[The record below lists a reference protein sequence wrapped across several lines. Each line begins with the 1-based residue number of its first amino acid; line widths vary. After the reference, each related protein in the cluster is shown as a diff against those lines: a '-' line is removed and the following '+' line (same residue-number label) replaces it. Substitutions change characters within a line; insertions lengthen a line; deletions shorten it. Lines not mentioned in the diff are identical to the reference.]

1 MLHLQVNALSSPE
14 IAHGFFG
21 RTGGVSEGI
30 FSSLNC
36 GPGSG
41 DDRQRVIEN
50 RHRALVLLAGTT
62 PADLVTLYQVH
73 GAQTATVT
81 TPWGIGE
88 GPRADGMA
96 TDLPGLALGILT
108 ADCAP
113 VLLAD
118 PQAKVI
124 GAAHAGWQGA
134 LAGILEATIG
144 RMEVLGAERT
154 KIVAAIGPGIG
165 QTNYEVGPEFLARF
179 LAQDE
184 RNASWFEPSERPKH
198 HRFDLSGYVANRL
211 AVAGIARVETVS
223 ACTYRQ
229 EDEFFSFRR
238 ATHRGEKDYGR
249 QLSAILLTC

>member
-113 VLLAD
+113 VLL
-118 PQAKVI
+118 
-124 GAAHAGWQGA
+124 
-134 LAGILEATIG
+134 EATIG

-223 ACTYRQ
+223 ACTYGQ

>member
-1 MLHLQVNALSSPE
+1 MLHLQVNALSSAE

-41 DDRQRVIEN
+41 DDRQSVIEN
-50 RHRALVLLAGTT
+50 RHRALAPLAGSTR
-62 PADLVTLYQVH
+62 ADLVTLYQVH
-73 GAQTATVT
+73 SAQTVTVT

-118 PQAKVI
+118 PEAKVI

-144 RMEVLGAERT
+144 TMEALGADRV
-154 KIVAAIGPGIG
+154 KIVAAVGPCID
-165 QTNYEVGPEFLARF
+165 QTNYEVGPEFLASF
-179 LAQDE
+179 LAQDGH
-184 RNASWFEPSERPKH
+184 NARWFAPSDRPRH
-198 HRFDLSGYVANRL
+198 HRFDLAGYVAGRL
-211 AVAGIARVETVS
+211 AVAGITRVETVP
-223 ACTYRQ
+223 ACTYGR

-238 ATHRGEKDYGR
+238 STHRGEKDYGR
-249 QLSAILLTC
+249 QLSAILLAR

>member
-21 RTGGVSEGI
+21 RSGGVSEGI

-41 DDRQRVIEN
+41 DDRQRVVEN
-50 RHRALVLLAGTT
+50 RRRALAPLAGATR
-62 PADLVTLYQVH
+62 ADLVTLYQVH
-73 GAQTATVT
+73 SAQTVTVM

-96 TDLPGLALGILT
+96 TNLPGLALGILT

-118 PQAKVI
+118 AKAKVI

-144 RMEVLGAERT
+144 TMEALGAERA
-154 KIVAAIGPGIG
+154 KIVAAVGPCID
-165 QTNYEVGPEFLARF
+165 QTNYEIGPEFLARF
-179 LAQDE
+179 LAQGE
-184 RNASWFEPSERPKH
+184 HNARWFVPSDKPRH
-198 HRFDLSGYVANRL
+198 HRFDLAGYVVGRL
-211 AVAGIARVETVS
+211 AVAGITRVETIP
-223 ACTYRQ
+223 ACTYGR

-238 ATHRGEKDYGR
+238 ASHRGEKGYGR
-249 QLSAILLTC
+249 QLSAILLAR